1 LKEARPIRRTRWLA
15 TLALAAAVPAAAA
28 GPGAPPDNPAIDV
41 TAHLCVAAEAARH
54 REARRIDEDTFI
66 RLSPTG
72 RPGRECRSAQRGG
85 RPASREPGTAV
96 LAARRRER
104 HDALHVRGAVNLPFP
119 GITAGRLAQLVP
131 DRGTRILVCC
141 NNDFT
146 GARAPFPT
154 KLPSASLN
162 LSTFAALYDY
172 GYRNVYE
179 LRPLLDARTT
189 RIALAG
195 TLAAAV
201 RAR

>member
-1 LKEARPIRRTRWLA
+1 MRRTRWLA

-41 TAHLCVAAEAARH
+41 AAHLRVAAEAARH
-54 REARRIDEDTFI
+54 RAARRIDEDTFI
-66 RLSPTG
+66 RMSG
-72 RPGRECRSAQRGG
+72 
-85 RPASREPGTAV
+85 EPGTVV
-96 LAARRRER
+96 LDARSRER
-104 HDALHVRGAVNLPFP
+104 YDELHVRGAVNLSFP
-119 GITAGRLAQLVP
+119 DITAARLAQLVP
-131 DRGTRILVCC
+131 DRGTRILIYC
-141 NNDFT
+141 NNNFT
-146 GARAPFPT
+146 GAPGPFPT

-189 RIALAG
+189 RIAFAG
-195 TLAAAV
+195 SLAAAV

>member
-1 LKEARPIRRTRWLA
+1 MAEALDDA
-15 TLALAAAVPAAAA
+15 PAA
-28 GPGAPPDNPAIDV
+28 PTDHPAIDV
-41 TAHLCVAAEAARH
+41 AAHLRVAAEAARH

-119 GITAGRLAQLVP
+119 GITAARLAQLVP
-131 DRGTRILVCC
+131 DQGTRILIYC
-141 NNDFT
+141 NNNFAHAE
-146 GARAPFPT
+146 GPVPA

-179 LRPLLDARTT
+179 LRPLLDALTT